1 MLEQVKTLGAAGMD
15 VIIFTCEKKL
25 IWGVRSNILQIESLN
40 PPKIHMLKP

>member
-1 MLEQVKTLGAAGMD
+1 MLEQVKTLGAAGTD

-25 IWGVRSNILQIESLN
+25 SWGVRSRILQIESLN